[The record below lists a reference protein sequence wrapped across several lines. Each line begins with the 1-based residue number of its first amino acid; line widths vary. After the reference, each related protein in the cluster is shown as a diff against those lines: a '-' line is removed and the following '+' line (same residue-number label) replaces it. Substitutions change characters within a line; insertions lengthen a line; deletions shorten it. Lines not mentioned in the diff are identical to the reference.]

1 MDAQLRPNQF
11 AATPPSL
18 PVEFPFPIPLSVDQI
33 AAFSLPPLIDRSQHP
48 PSGPPTLSATAP
60 MKPEGPPAQL
70 NLVVPETVVYQ
81 ASRST
86 TVRRAIVAVLG
97 VDPSQKELL
106 AFRNEVFN
114 GVMPS
119 ATRCEKR
126 QRQLNLAAFERYR
139 QAIVPM
145 LGRSDVCAK
154 ILNISLKLRALGD
167 QEKILMHLFV

>member
-1 MDAQLRPNQF
+1 
-11 AATPPSL
+11 
-18 PVEFPFPIPLSVDQI
+18 
-33 AAFSLPPLIDRSQHP
+33 
-48 PSGPPTLSATAP
+48 

-97 VDPSQKELL
+97 VDPSQKELI